1 MRAQLLSHHRH
12 HSLRWHLT
20 AVLLI
25 KAAALY
31 LIWLAWFS
39 QPVSLEPQDVAEALL
54 TPSPVLNCNR
64 QDACDVAQP

>member
-1 MRAQLLSHHRH
+1 MRAQLLSHRRH

-31 LIWLAWFS
+31 LIWHAWFG
-39 QPVSLEPQDVAEALL
+39 QPISLEPREVAEGLL
-54 TPSPVLNCNR
+54 TPSHALHCNR
-64 QDACDVAQP
+64 QDACDAAQP